1 MTASNSQPRLA
12 PGDAL
17 LITDVQNDFLPGG
30 RLVVPNG
37 EAVIPIIN
45 RYLDNFSKHCLP
57 IFSTRD
63 WHPANHCSFKK
74 QGGLWPKHCVAQ
86 TFGAEFP
93 AVLNLPESAQIIS
106 KATHPDHDA
115 YSGFQNTDLDSRLKS
130 QKVRRL
136 FIGGLATDYCVL
148 NTVKDALK
156 SGYTVFL
163 LQDAVRAVN
172 LNPGDGEKALQE
184 MVDLDCRLCKLNDL
198 QSKPTPSA
206 TLHTDL
212 YQLTMMQGYF
222 DQNMNDIAIF
232 EFYVRELPPG
242 RGFLLAAGLE
252 QVLDYLENLRF
263 TSQDLEWM
271 RDSGFFRHKFI
282 DSLAGFRFT
291 GDVHAMPEGSVF
303 FPNEPILR
311 ITAPL
316 PQAQLVETRIINFLQ
331 FQVMI
336 ASKAARIVLA
346 APGKTLID
354 FGFRRAHGAEA
365 GLFAARASYIAGFT
379 GTATV
384 PAGVLWSIPLFGTMA
399 HSFIQAHNDET
410 QAFENFAHSHPDNV
424 VFLLDTYDTEKAA
437 HKIVDLAPRLQQ
449 QGINIRGVRL
459 DSGDLKDHARKV
471 RKILNAGGL
480 KEVKIF
486 ASGDL
491 DENKVLDF
499 ESCNTPIDGYG
510 IGTRLTTSADAPTLN
525 CAYKLQEYAGRPR
538 RKLSEGKSTLPGCK
552 QVYRKFSGDQK
563 MTGDTLA
570 LDKEG
575 VDGEPLGK
583 PLIKACM
590 RQGER
595 CRPAASLDETRERAV
610 QELNRLPEP
619 LRSLQQDSLYPVEIS
634 NALKKL
640 SESLDRKFQSF

>member
-1 MTASNSQPRLA
+1 MAVSQSISQPRLA

-17 LITDVQNDFLPGG
+17 LIVDVQNDFLTGG
-30 RLVVPNG
+30 RLAVPDG
-37 EAVIPIIN
+37 EAVIAILN
-45 RYLDNFSKHCLP
+45 RYLDYFSKRCLP
-57 IFSTRD
+57 ILATRD
-63 WHPANHCSFKK
+63 WHPVNHCSFKK
-74 QGGLWPKHCVAQ
+74 QGGPWPEHCIAQ
-86 TFGAEFP
+86 TSGAAFP
-93 AVLNLPESAQIIS
+93 AALNLPKSAQIIS
-106 KATHPDHDA
+106 KATHPDQDA
-115 YSGFQNTDLDSRLKS
+115 YSGFQNTDLDSSLKS
-130 QKVRRL
+130 QGIQRL

-156 SGYTVFL
+156 CGYAVYL
-163 LQDAVRAVN
+163 LQDAVCAIN
-172 LNPGDGEKALQE
+172 LSPDDGKKALQE
-184 MVDLDCRLCKLNDL
+184 MMDLGCRLCTVNDL
-198 QSKPTPSA
+198 QPKATPSD
-206 TLHTDL
+206 TLTTDL

-222 DQNMNDIAIF
+222 DQNMNDLAVF

-252 QVLDYLENLRF
+252 QVLDYLEDLRF
-263 TSQDLEWM
+263 ASQDLGWM
-271 RDSGFFRHKFI
+271 RDSGFFSKKFV

-331 FQVMI
+331 YQVMI

-354 FGFRRAHGAEA
+354 FGLRRSHAAEA

-379 GTATV
+379 GTATI
-384 PAGVLWSIPLFGTMA
+384 PAGALWDIPLFGTMA
-399 HSFIQAHNDET
+399 HSFILAHDDET
-410 QAFENFAHSHPDNV
+410 QAFENFARSHPDNV
-424 VFLLDTYDTEKAA
+424 IFLLDTYDNENAA
-437 HKIVDLAPRLQQ
+437 HKIVALAPRLRQE
-449 QGINIRGVRL
+449 GINIRGVRL
-459 DSGDLKDHARKV
+459 DSGDLQNHARKV

-480 KEVKIF
+480 NEVRIF

-491 DENKVLDF
+491 DENKLLDF
-499 ESCNTPIDGYG
+499 ESCKAPIDGYG

-525 CAYKLQEYAGRPR
+525 CAYKLQEYAGQPR

-552 QVYRKFSGDQK
+552 QVYRNFSDDRK

-570 LDKEG
+570 LDKE
-575 VDGEPLGK
+575 DMKGK
-583 PLIKACM
+583 PLIEAFM

-595 CRPAASLDETRERAV
+595 CRPAVSLGEIRERAA

-619 LRSLQQDSLYPVEIS
+619 LRSLQQNSSYPVEIS
-634 NALKKL
+634 TALKKL
-640 SESLDRKFQSF
+640 AESLKEKLQSS